1 MLKLGNGA
9 KGMNETVMQSVDEMK
24 EWLRQIIDRR
34 ELYMLYQPIYDIQ
47 HHRLYGYEALLRAD
61 AKHGLSPLDLFSMA
75 KTCEMTYD
83 LDVYALQIAMSS
95 FPARESKLFLNVLP
109 STLYHPQFFYDFQR
123 LLHQSDLSGDQIL
136 LEINEGEM
144 IANFAPLKK
153 CLQAL
158 RQLRVSV
165 VLDDVGSGYS
175 IQMMMELESDMIKI
189 DRFLVEDVDRS
200 EKKQRVI
207 RMIGELVENRMPI
220 IAEGIEN
227 VRELETL
234 QKLGIRL
241 GQGYLLGKPSTIA

>member
-1 MLKLGNGA
+1 
-9 KGMNETVMQSVDEMK
+9 
-24 EWLRQIIDRR
+24 
-34 ELYMLYQPIYDIQ
+34 
-47 HHRLYGYEALLRAD
+47 
-61 AKHGLSPLDLFSMA
+61 
-75 KTCEMTYD
+75 
-83 LDVYALQIAMSS
+83 
-95 FPARESKLFLNVLP
+95 
-109 STLYHPQFFYDFQR
+109 
-123 LLHQSDLSGDQIL
+123 
-136 LEINEGEM
+136 
-144 IANFAPLKK
+144 LKK

-207 RMIGELVENRMPI
+207 RLIGELVENRMPI